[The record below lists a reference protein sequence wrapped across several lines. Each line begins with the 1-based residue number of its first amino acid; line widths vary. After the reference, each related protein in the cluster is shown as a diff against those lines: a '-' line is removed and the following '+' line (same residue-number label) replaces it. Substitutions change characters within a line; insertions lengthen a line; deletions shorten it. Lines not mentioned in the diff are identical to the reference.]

1 MSPEQRLEPVVRTI
15 SLTDM
20 VRYAGATW
28 DWHQLH
34 YDHDFLASIGLD
46 RPVVDGQMLGA
57 LMADQL
63 EKLGRVESL
72 EFRFR
77 SMVFAG
83 EEVTI
88 EAEIE
93 SVDDGE
99 VSVRQTV
106 KVGDRLC
113 VTGGGVVEV
122 AA

>member
-1 MSPEQRLEPVVRTI
+1 MDSRAVLSRAI

-34 YDHDFLASIGLD
+34 YDADFLESIGLD

-63 EKLGRVESL
+63 ESLGTVQSL

-83 EEVTI
+83 EEITLEGVVDD
-88 EAEIE
+88 
-93 SVDDGE
+93 VDDGE
-99 VSVRQTV
+99 ITVRQTV
-106 KVGDRLC
+106 KVGDRVC

-122 AA
+122 